1 MINMTSFDSERK
13 ALVQLK
19 SIYEERLLN
28 VNERIKEIDN
38 IVGEDNV

>member
-1 MINMTSFDSERK
+1 MTSFDSERK

-28 VNERIKEIDN
+28 VNKRIAEIDN
-38 IVGEDNV
+38 LEG

>member
-1 MINMTSFDSERK
+1 MTSFDLERK

-28 VNERIKEIDN
+28 VNKRIAEIDKLE
-38 IVGEDNV
+38 G